1 MKMKRC
7 TIDKDEIQIVA
18 NMYGVL
24 WYLQSGVE
32 LDERVKEITKLM
44 K

>member
-32 LDERVKEITKLM
+32 ADERVKEITTLM